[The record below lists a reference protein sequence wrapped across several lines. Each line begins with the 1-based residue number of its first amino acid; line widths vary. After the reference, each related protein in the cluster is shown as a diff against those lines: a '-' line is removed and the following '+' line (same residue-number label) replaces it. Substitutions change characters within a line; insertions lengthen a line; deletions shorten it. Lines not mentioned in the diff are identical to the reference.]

1 MANQF
6 CYSKGGV
13 SGGPVDATALKK
25 LVSSGDLQAGDL
37 VRRQENQKWVRV
49 DRIPELERLLVAALP
64 PLLSPDELA
73 EPSVLSDSLMRKR
86 PVLDMEDQFWFKQ
99 ELGDSFSEI
108 GGPIDGAR
116 LMELVSSGDL
126 RGEISVKRRE
136 NENWVRVDSVLPAL
150 QHLLVLQRLGELAN
164 REELIRGLSKEP
176 STPRCDDV
184 RQQLIEFD
192 AHLKTTFATAIFP
205 ADNYVGLLAK
215 LSVGLSRLDAEGT
228 CPTFAEVARRVHGH
242 YAEICRLLQTFPRQ
256 GQTIIGGG
264 FGLVGM
270 VEGMA
275 IAAVASWVVNS
286 FVRGAQ
292 RAAGAEIAEHVQRAH
307 DLLHWLVAMAYP
319 HDS

>member
-6 CYSKGGV
+6 YYSIRGV
-13 SGGPVDATALKK
+13 SGGPVDAAALKQ
-25 LVSSGDLQAGDL
+25 LVSLGELQADDL
-37 VRRQENQKWVRV
+37 IRRQENQKWVRV
-49 DRIPELERLLVAALP
+49 DRIPELQRLLAAALP
-64 PLLSPDELA
+64 PLLSPDEFA
-73 EPSVLSDSLMRKR
+73 EPTALSDSLMRKR
-86 PVLDMEDQFWFKQ
+86 PVRDMEDQFWFKQ
-99 ELGDSFSEI
+99 ELGEGFSEI
-108 GGPIDGAR
+108 GGPIDGVR
-116 LMELVSSGDL
+116 LTELVSSGEL
-126 RGEISVKRRE
+126 RGDDLVKRRK
-136 NENWVRVDSVLPAL
+136 NENWERIESVPAL
-150 QHLLVLQRLGELAN
+150 QRLLVLQRRQELEN
-164 REELIRGLSKEP
+164 REGLIRALAKEP

-215 LSVGLSRLDAEGT
+215 LSVSLSQLDAEGD

-264 FGLVGM
+264 FGLEGM

-275 IAAVASWVVNS
+275 IAAVANWVVNS

-292 RAAGAEIAEHVQRAH
+292 RAAGAKIAEHVQQAH